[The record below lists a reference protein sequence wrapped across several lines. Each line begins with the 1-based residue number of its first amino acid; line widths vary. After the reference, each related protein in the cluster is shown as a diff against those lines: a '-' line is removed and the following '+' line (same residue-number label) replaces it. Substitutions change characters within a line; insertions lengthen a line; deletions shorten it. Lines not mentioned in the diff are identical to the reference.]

1 MHSSVDSL
9 RCVFLKVVR
18 GRRLVKVLL
27 KMYGSQAPRT
37 ISDFISRYCE
47 IVSLISRGSSEYFIL
62 GCLAICKENF
72 RIRIKERKDS
82 SSFFTGLILQLVSF
96 GELGL

>member
-18 GRRLVKVLL
+18 GSRLVKVLL
-27 KMYGSQAPRT
+27 KMYGLQAPRT

-47 IVSLISRGSSEYFIL
+47 IVSLISRGSSEYSIS
-62 GCLAICKENF
+62 GCRAICKEDF
-72 RIRIKERKDS
+72 RIRIKEGKDS

>member
-18 GRRLVKVLL
+18 GSRLVKVLL
-27 KMYGSQAPRT
+27 KMYGSQAPRA

-47 IVSLISRGSSEYFIL
+47 IVSLSSRGSSEYSVL
-62 GCLAICKENF
+62 GCRAICKEG
-72 RIRIKERKDS
+72 KDS
-82 SSFFTGLILQLVSF
+82 SSFFTGVILQLVSF

>member
-18 GRRLVKVLL
+18 GSRLVKVLL

-47 IVSLISRGSSEYFIL
+47 IVSLISRGSSEYSIL
-62 GCLAICKENF
+62 GCRAICKENF
-72 RIRIKERKDS
+72 RIRIKEGKDS
-82 SSFFTGLILQLVSF
+82 SSFFTGVILQLVSF